1 MKREAPIILKTP
13 EDIEKLRK
21 GNLIV
26 AEILRILKKEVAP
39 GITTMDLENIAEEEL
54 GKRNLKAA
62 FKGYMGYP
70 FCLCAS
76 VNEEIVHGMPSA
88 KKVLREGDIVGLDFG
103 VLCEGFYGDAAIT
116 VGVGGIS
123 AEAGRLIEVTERCLE
138 KAIDKA
144 RIGNRLYDISHAVQ
158 SCAEGEGFSVV
169 RAFVGH
175 GIGRHLHEPP
185 QVPNFGSPGK
195 GELLKEG
202 MVLAI
207 EPMINQ
213 GGHQVRILDDG
224 WTAVTADGKLSA
236 HFEHSVAITKDG
248 PRVLSRL

>member
-1 MKREAPIILKTP
+1 MKRDAPIIFKTP
-13 EDIEKLRK
+13 EDIEKLGK
-21 GNLIV
+21 SNLIV
-26 AEILRILKKEVAP
+26 AEILRILKDRVAP
-39 GITTMDLENIAEEEL
+39 GITTMDLESIAEEEL
-54 GKRNLKAA
+54 GKRKARPA

-88 KKVLREGDIVGLDFG
+88 RKVLKEGDIIGLDFG
-103 VLCEGFYGDAAIT
+103 VLFEGFYGDAAIT

-123 AEAGRLIEVTERCLE
+123 AEASRLIDVTERCLE
-138 KAIDKA
+138 RAIDKA

-175 GIGRHLHEPP
+175 GIGRSLHEPP
-185 QVPNFGSPGK
+185 QVPNFGSPGT
-195 GELLKEG
+195 GELLREG

-213 GGHQVRILDDG
+213 GGHQVRILEDG

>member
-1 MKREAPIILKTP
+1 MKRDAPIILKTP
-13 EDIEKLRK
+13 GDIEKLRK
-21 GNLIV
+21 SNLI
-26 AEILRILKKEVAP
+26 AAGILRILKDRVLP
-39 GITTMDLENIAEEEL
+39 GITTMDLERVAEEEL
-54 GKRNLKAA
+54 EKRKARAA

-76 VNEEIVHGMPSA
+76 VNEEIVHGMPSS
-88 KKVLREGDIVGLDFG
+88 KKVLKEGDIIGLDFG
-103 VLCEGFYGDAAIT
+103 VLCDGFYGDAAIT
-116 VGVGGIS
+116 VGVGAIS

-138 KAIDKA
+138 EAIDKA

-158 SCAEGEGFSVV
+158 SRAEGEGFSVV

-175 GIGRHLHEPP
+175 GIGRSLHEPP
-185 QVPNFGSPGK
+185 QVPNFGSLGK
-195 GELLKEG
+195 GELLREG

-213 GGHQVRILDDG
+213 GVYQVRILEDG

-248 PRVLSRL
+248 PMVLSRL